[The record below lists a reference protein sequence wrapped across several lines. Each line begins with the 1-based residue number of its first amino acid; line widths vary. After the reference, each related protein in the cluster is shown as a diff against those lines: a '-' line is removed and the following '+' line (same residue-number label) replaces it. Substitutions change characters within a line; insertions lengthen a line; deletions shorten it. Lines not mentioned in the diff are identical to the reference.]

1 MLELAA
7 GLKACITTLCSVTT
21 KFNVDAANEGKR
33 LQRGYKVLKVPYVLH
48 PVVHERMR
56 YEWYYFP
63 PIFIKF

>member
-33 LQRGYKVLKVPYVLH
+33 LQRGYKGCKVLKVPYVLH

-56 YEWYYFP
+56 YE
-63 PIFIKF
+63 